1 MPLIPQTSTSN
12 RRTCMLMVTHACNLN
27 CTYCYERFK
36 DAGMMSFETAK
47 TCILKEVDFVRHSE
61 KYNELEIDF
70 MGGEPLLN
78 FTLIQQVV
86 EWLEETD
93 IGIPYIT
100 FATSNGTLITEE
112 NKVWLEA
119 HKDSFVIG
127 LSYDGDELMQACNR
141 NTQPI
146 DLSWFARV
154 WPFQG
159 VRMTISK
166 ETVRTLARGVLSV
179 QRAGLICTAV
189 LAQGIDW
196 DDEDARIFERELK
209 KLAEI
214 YLSDFSLRPI
224 EPLLTRSLSM
234 IGVDRPQPRFC
245 GSGNGMVTYDLDG
258 VVYPC
263 HMFTP
268 LVLGKNAAV
277 TMDASELCNC
287 DVVEDSHCVG
297 CSYVSWCP
305 TCYGF
310 NYCYRG
316 DIRKRDHAICRMID
330 VQVRVACDFQ
340 LNYYYRRVREIS
352 SEDATIVR
360 EAVRVARLFKDGKV
374 HVNVNNK

>member
-61 KYNELEIDF
+61 KYDELEIDF

-196 DDEDARIFERELK
+196 DDEDARIFE
-209 KLAEI
+209 A
-214 YLSDFSLRPI
+214 LR
-224 EPLLTRSLSM
+224 
-234 IGVDRPQPRFC
+234 
-245 GSGNGMVTYDLDG
+245 
-258 VVYPC
+258 
-263 HMFTP
+263 
-268 LVLGKNAAV
+268 A
-277 TMDASELCNC
+277 
-287 DVVEDSHCVG
+287 
-297 CSYVSWCP
+297 
-305 TCYGF
+305 
-310 NYCYRG
+310 
-316 DIRKRDHAICRMID
+316 
-330 VQVRVACDFQ
+330 
-340 LNYYYRRVREIS
+340 
-352 SEDATIVR
+352 
-360 EAVRVARLFKDGKV
+360 
-374 HVNVNNK
+374 